1 MEQKRTVT
9 GTVMKLRCGN
19 CGSTFPHFVFSGEK
33 DTDTDGICSASSC
46 EKNEVVIAELL
57 QNEWND
63 LDNTGASN
71 FQHRL
76 SLLLDRHDLRVIRL
90 VRVEQAQNPS
100 AGLSFRDFAKSYE
113 PPVLVFSC
121 ACCTN
126 GESKLY
132 EELTL
137 DDFRLSGG
145 NVLAVGH
152 LVL

>member
-9 GTVMKLRCGN
+9 GTVMRLRCEN

-33 DTDTDGICSASSC
+33 DTDTDGLCSASSC
-46 EKNEVVIAELL
+46 EKNEVVIAEL
-57 QNEWND
+57 QPNEWD
-63 LDNTGASN
+63 DFDNTGALN

-90 VRVEQAQNPS
+90 VRVEQEQKPS
-100 AGLSFRDFAKSYE
+100 AGLSFRDFAKSYK

-126 GESKLY
+126 GESKSY
-132 EELTL
+132 EEQTL

-145 NVLAVGH
+145 NVLAIGH
-152 LVL
+152 LAL